1 MKYYFFKKSERRA
14 VILTMVKCPVRTI
27 GEDGVASPIPELTQ
41 YAEVDARIAN
51 RLAVALN
58 ETDRLGSKAPPRMR
72 WIVRDFLEHAN
83 FSNGPWL
90 PAKWHQYAVSDVP
103 NLNSTTR

>member
-14 VILTMVKCPVRTI
+14 VILMIVNCPVRTV
-27 GEDGVASPIPELTQ
+27 GADGVASPIPELAE

-58 ETDRLGSKAPPRMR
+58 ETDRLGSKAPDRMR
-72 WIVRDFLEHAN
+72 WIVRDFFEHLN
-83 FSNGPWL
+83 NGSGPWL
-90 PAKWHQYAVSDVP
+90 PAKWHQYAISDVP
-103 NLNSTTR
+103 NLNNTTR